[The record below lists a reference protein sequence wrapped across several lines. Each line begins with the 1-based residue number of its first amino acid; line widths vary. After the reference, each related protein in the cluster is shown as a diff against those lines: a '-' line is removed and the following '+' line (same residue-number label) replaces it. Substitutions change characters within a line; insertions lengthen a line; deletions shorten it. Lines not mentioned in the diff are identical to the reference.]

1 MPMSLTPL
9 SEADLLQ
16 FEDQLADQEKS
27 VHENFTKLIQ
37 LYQRFELNEQALH
50 KFEHKASAMRIQ
62 SDYELKKTHWDGE
75 LAELKKQFKLL
86 DNRIIAAEQKM
97 SRGIPDDLLIMEKMI
112 AEQEL
117 IVADQEKLNQA
128 ESALIS
134 HVREID
140 IEYGKQ
146 QEKLNQQR
154 SQPKTDSLTNITEK
168 LDELRAAE
176 QKTKLKA
183 NLIALLPILGI
194 PLLLDYLTKNFGLLS
209 TQPTHSLITGHFIF
223 LIVLI
228 FVEIFLADKIRKKVA
243 VYLASGYLKAQLK
256 HLKQYAAENQQSINR
271 IESTYKIKLTD
282 INA

>member
-27 VHENFTKLIQ
+27 IHENFAKLIQ
-37 LYQRFELNEQALH
+37 LYQRFELNEQTLN
-50 KFEHKASAMRIQ
+50 KFEHKASAMRIK

-86 DNRIIAAEQKM
+86 DNRIVAAEQKM

-128 ESALIS
+128 ETALIS

-154 SQPKTDSLTNITEK
+154 TQPKAESLTDITEK
-168 LDELRAAE
+168 LAELRAAE
-176 QKTKLKA
+176 QKTKMKA
-183 NLIALLPILGI
+183 NLIALLPVLGI
-194 PLLLDYLTKNFGLLS
+194 PLLFDYLTKNFGLLS
-209 TQPTHSLITGHFIF
+209 NQPTHSLITGHFIF

-228 FVEIFLADKIRKKVA
+228 LVEIFLADKIRKKVS
-243 VYLASGYLKAQLK
+243 VYLASGYLKTQLK
-256 HLKQYAAENQQSINR
+256 HLRQYAAENQQSINR
-271 IESTYKIKLTD
+271 IEKTYKIKLAD

>member
-27 VHENFTKLIQ
+27 VHENFAKLIQ
-37 LYQRFELNEQALH
+37 LYQRFELNEQALN

-128 ESALIS
+128 ETALIS

-154 SQPKTDSLTNITEK
+154 SQPKTESLTDIAEK

-183 NLIALLPILGI
+183 NLVALLPILGI
-194 PLLLDYLTKNFGLLS
+194 PLLFDYLTKNFGLLS

-228 FVEIFLADKIRKKVA
+228 LVEIFLADKIRKKIS
-243 VYLASGYLKAQLK
+243 VYLASGYLKTQLN
-256 HLKQYAAENQQSINR
+256 HLRQYAAKNQQSINK
-271 IESTYKIKLTD
+271 IENTYKIKQTD

>member
-1 MPMSLTPL
+1 MSL
-9 SEADLLQ
+9 
-16 FEDQLADQEKS
+16 
-27 VHENFTKLIQ
+27 
-37 LYQRFELNEQALH
+37 
-50 KFEHKASAMRIQ
+50 
-62 SDYELKKTHWDGE
+62 
-75 LAELKKQFKLL
+75 
-86 DNRIIAAEQKM
+86 
-97 SRGIPDDLLIMEKMI
+97 GIPDDLLIIEKMI

-128 ESALIS
+128 EAALIS

-140 IEYGKQ
+140 IEFGKQ
-146 QEKLNQQR
+146 QEKLNQR
-154 SQPKTDSLTNITEK
+154 SQPKTESLTNITEK
-168 LDELRAAE
+168 LNELRTAE

-194 PLLLDYLTKNFGLLS
+194 PLLFDYLTKNFGLLS

-228 FVEIFLADKIRKKVA
+228 LIEIFLADKIRKKIA

-256 HLKQYAAENQQSINR
+256 QLKQYAAENQQSVNR
-271 IESTYKIKLTD
+271 IENTYKIKLAD

>member
-16 FEDQLADQEKS
+16 FEDQLTDQEKS

-37 LYQRFELNEQALH
+37 LYQRFQLNEQSLN
-50 KFEHKASAMRIQ
+50 KFEHMASAMRIK

-86 DNRIIAAEQKM
+86 DNRITAAEQKM

-128 ESALIS
+128 EAALIS

-154 SQPKTDSLTNITEK
+154 AQPKTESLTNITEK

-176 QKTKLKA
+176 QKNKTEGKLNRPPA
-183 NLIALLPILGI
+183 YFRYPLIVRLPDQEFWLVKYPACAFAYNRALYFS
-194 PLLLDYLTKNFGLLS
+194 DRFNFGRN
-209 TQPTHSLITGHFIF
+209 IF
-223 LIVLI
+223 S
-228 FVEIFLADKIRKKVA
+228 R
-243 VYLASGYLKAQLK
+243 
-256 HLKQYAAENQQSINR
+256 
-271 IESTYKIKLTD
+271 
-282 INA
+282 

>member
-1 MPMSLTPL
+1 MPMFLTPL

-27 VHENFTKLIQ
+27 VHENFAKLIQ
-37 LYQRFELNEQALH
+37 LYQRFELNEESLS
-50 KFEHKASAMRIQ
+50 KFEQAASALRIK

-128 ESALIS
+128 EAALIN

-154 SQPKTDSLTNITEK
+154 TQPGTERQINIAEK
-168 LDELRAAE
+168 LEALRAAE
-176 QKTKLKA
+176 KKTKLKA

-194 PLLLDYLTKNFGLLS
+194 PLLFDYLTKNFGLLS
-209 TQPTHSLITGHFIF
+209 TQPAHSLITGHFIF
-223 LIVLI
+223 LIILI
-228 FVEIFLADKIRKKVA
+228 LIEILLADKIRKKVSF
-243 VYLASGYLKAQLK
+243 YLTSGYLKTQLK
-256 HLKQYAAENQQSINR
+256 NLKHYTAENQQSVNR
-271 IESTYKIKLTD
+271 IEKTYKIKLTD
-282 INA
+282 INL

>member
-16 FEDQLADQEKS
+16 FEDQLTDQEKS

-37 LYQRFELNEQALH
+37 LYQRFQLNEQSLN
-50 KFEHKASAMRIQ
+50 KFEHMASAMRIK

-86 DNRIIAAEQKM
+86 DNRITAAEQKM

-128 ESALIS
+128 EAALIS

-154 SQPKTDSLTNITEK
+154 AQPKTESLTNITEK

-194 PLLLDYLTKNFGLLS
+194 PLLFDYLTKNFGLLS

-228 FVEIFLADKIRKKVA
+228 LVEIFLADKIRKKVA

-256 HLKQYAAENQQSINR
+256 QLKQYAAENKQSINR
-271 IESTYKIKLTD
+271 IENTYKIKLAD